1 MVPICLHLF
10 RWRFTYS
17 WGPMKIMTW
26 GPAKFVIHWFPGP
39 VESFKLSS
47 PALLHTVTGR
57 SVSLP
62 CTPGTVRLL
71 ALAVQWR
78 KRVPQYMLNVTKS
91 LHVFL
96 LLWWLIVGLLLFLSL
111 LSFSHLLLRVGVSLL
126 LGFSLSYC
134 GWVGCFL
141 SLLGFSLLLWM
152 GVLPLLSFFLSFYCG
167 WVLCRCCVYFSP
179 SILDGCFVV
188 VVVVF
193 SLLLWIGV
201 LSLLGFSLQQF
212 QQQQLCTSNRQ
223 FTQIQIKKHTLP
235 LKMYLLTTTKVS
247 PWTHSYRRAS
257 PMVFGKSLRQSCQS
271 CPPRLVGRSSAEC
284 CSPLSPSLLP
294 SPHPLL

>member
-96 LLWWLIVGLLLFLSL
+96 LLWWLIVGLLF
-111 LSFSHLLLRVGVSLL
+111 FCRR
-126 LGFSLSYC
+126 
-134 GWVGCFL
+134 WV
-141 SLLGFSLLLWM
+141 
-152 GVLPLLSFFLSFYCG
+152 FLSFYCG
-167 WVLCRCCVYFSP
+167 WVFRCCWVFLSPTVGGWGVFCRCWVFLSYCGWVFCLCWVFFSP
-179 SILDGCFVV
+179 SIVGGCFVV
-188 VVVVF
+188 VVF
-193 SLLLWIGV
+193 ISLLLFWTGV
-201 LSLLGFSLQQF
+201 LSLLCFSL
-212 QQQQLCTSNRQ
+212 
-223 FTQIQIKKHTLP
+223 
-235 LKMYLLTTTKVS
+235 
-247 PWTHSYRRAS
+247 SYC
-257 PMVFGKSLRQSCQS
+257 G
-271 CPPRLVGRSSAEC
+271 
-284 CSPLSPSLLP
+284 
-294 SPHPLL
+294 